1 MLVGNHQSHRAAGGW
16 SARLLGAASAIALA
30 AALGAVTPQP
40 ALAFTCDSVTN
51 PAGGNSGAN
60 DHGDAQQYRLR
71 YWRRRGTCESGKV
84 SNGVRS

>member
-40 ALAFTCDSVTN
+40 ASAFTCVS
-51 PAGGNSGAN
+51 AYESGWRQLQARMIN
-60 DHGDAQQYRLR
+60 GDAQNTACGTDAVRR
-71 YWRRRGTCESGKV
+71 TWRNGY
-84 SNGVRS
+84 GVRL